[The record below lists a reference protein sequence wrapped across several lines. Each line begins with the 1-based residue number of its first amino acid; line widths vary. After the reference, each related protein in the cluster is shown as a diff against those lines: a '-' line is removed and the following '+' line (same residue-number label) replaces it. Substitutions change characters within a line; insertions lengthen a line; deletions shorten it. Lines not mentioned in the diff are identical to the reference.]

1 MNRSRLFA
9 FPAAV
14 LFLFGTGC
22 LVTKSSYDIKTAEAD
37 SLRSALAELN
47 QEKAKLAEKNAE
59 LLKLETD
66 CKEREAD
73 LAEQIK
79 EMERSLKRLAEGLTG
94 SNGADENRWSI
105 REKFIEN
112 LIESEKAVERRIEE
126 LAARAQACEA
136 ELSSREFGTQKPV
149 LDQK

>member
-1 MNRSRLFA
+1 LNRGRLLA
-9 FPAAV
+9 IPATV
-14 LFLFGTGC
+14 LFLFGNGC
-22 LVTKSSYDIKTAEAD
+22 LVTKSSYDMKAAEAD

-47 QEKAKLAEKNAE
+47 REKTRLEEKNTE
-59 LLKLETD
+59 ILKLEAA

-79 EMERSLKRLAEGLTG
+79 EMDRSLKRLAEGLSG
-94 SNGADENRWSI
+94 SYAVDENRWSI
-105 REKFIEN
+105 REQFIEN

-136 ELSSREFGTQKPV
+136 ELSSREPGTQKP
-149 LDQK
+149 Q